1 MSIPYDKG
9 KLIPGLSYL
18 EYAAVPGLRAS
29 DLKLLKR
36 SPAHWQAAKNAPKKK
51 TDALAFGT
59 LFHTAIEHPE
69 RFLELYAVEP
79 DVDLRTK
86 IGKQELEEFKDKCK
100 DDAIIVPYDWADDL
114 VGMLRSCMN
123 HKLLKNLLKDGVRET
138 SLFVDDTETGELL
151 QCRPDFISAK
161 GFLVD
166 IKTTRD
172 ASQSFFLNE
181 IFSSR
186 FSGSPFYGLQ
196 AAHYAHCARM
206 SQVCN
211 GDSFIFVA
219 IEKEPPYGIMIYPM
233 DEGCLG
239 PGEQWRSDLT
249 KLYAECR
256 KTQQWP
262 CYPERAVQVFP
273 PEWVE
278 LPPMEGA

>member
-1 MSIPYDKG
+1 MIYEKG
-9 KLIPGLSYL
+9 KLIPGLTYD
-18 EYAAVPGLRAS
+18 EYAVIDGLRAS

-36 SPAHWQAAKNAPKKK
+36 SPAHWRASKTAPKKK

-59 LFHTAIEHPE
+59 LFHTAIEHPAK
-69 RFLELYAVEP
+69 FLETYIIEP

-86 IGKQELEEFKDKCK
+86 KGKEELEAFKSTVKP
-100 DDAIIVPYDWADDL
+100 DAIVVPFDWADDL

-138 SLFVDDTETGELL
+138 SLFVEDDQTGTLL
-151 QCRPDFISAK
+151 QCRPDFVSAK

-172 ASQSFFLNE
+172 ASESFFLNE

-186 FSGSPFYGLQ
+186 FSGSPFYALQ
-196 AAHYAHCARM
+196 AAHYAHCARL

-239 PGEQWRSDLT
+239 PGEQWRAELT
-249 KLYAECR
+249 KLYTECKR
-256 KTQQWP
+256 TDIWP
-262 CYPERAVQVFP
+262 CYPERAVNVFP

-278 LPPMEGA
+278 LPPMDGA

>member
-1 MSIPYDKG
+1 MIYETG
-9 KLIPGLSYL
+9 KLIQGLTYD
-18 EYAAVPGLRAS
+18 EYAKVDGLRAS
-29 DLKLLKR
+29 DLKIIKR
-36 SPAHWQAAKNAPKKK
+36 SPAHWKAAKEAPKKK

-59 LFHTAIEHPE
+59 LFHTAIEHPAK
-69 RFLELYAVEP
+69 FLDLYRVEP
-79 DVDLRTK
+79 KVDLRTK
-86 IGKQELEEFKDKCK
+86 AGKEVLANFRAESRP
-100 DDAIIVPYDWADDL
+100 DAILVPHDWADDL

-138 SLFVDDTETGELL
+138 SLFVEDPQTGVLL
-151 QCRPDFISAK
+151 QCRPDFVSAK

-172 ASQSFFLNE
+172 ATQNFFLQE

-186 FSGSPFYGLQ
+186 FSGSPFYALQ
-196 AAHYAHCARM
+196 AAHYAHCARL
-206 SQVCN
+206 SQACN

-239 PGEQWRSDLT
+239 PGEQWRFDLT
-249 KLYAECR
+249 KLYAEC
-256 KTQQWP
+256 KAKNEWP
-262 CYPERAVQVFP
+262 GYPERAVQVFP